1 MNSSESGY
9 WWNPVTGLPPAT
21 YTWSAG
27 KDQAVCAAHVCVSDA
42 GFVAEGTAVPL
53 LVCDTAWKVCLIQTN
68 SFE

>member
-1 MNSSESGY
+1 MNSSESEY

-42 GFVAEGTAVPL
+42 GFVPL
-53 LVCDTAWKVCLIQTN
+53 QVCDTAWKACLTQTN